1 LSRET
6 ALLTFGIGP
15 VHSFIAQAR
24 RVADVWAGSRLLSD
38 LVQQAIR
45 VLWEAG
51 GEMVFP
57 HLEVGRAIPEGLP
70 NRFVGRVPAAQAN
83 EVAGRMEEAI
93 RARWNG
99 LIREAGAKVLSPLGL
114 SPAAELWTEPSA
126 PGRPRQTD
134 ALLDFAWSWVTEEE
148 GYARASIE
156 GAAQFAA
163 ARVFRPFL
171 QIAAEWEKCAICG
184 ERTALPNGIRED
196 VQAAWQAAQ
205 ARAEGTAWGKYFRFD
220 QGRLCLVCATKRLYT
235 CLEGFSASFSAL
247 DRFQPLE
254 TEPYLALVKMDGD
267 RMGGILSLPP
277 EAVRNGELEA
287 FHRAV
292 SRALLAFADGL
303 RQVRSVD
310 LNIAALRYAARGKEP
325 QLIYAGGD
333 DVLFVCDPR
342 DALPLVQ
349 ALRARYVAA
358 FEEAQELLVNPADR
372 DRFTISAAVL
382 FAHSSHPAGLLLRD
396 LEEILEV
403 GAKARAGRNA
413 VALCLAKRGGAP
425 EEAAFSWRDR
435 NAPEGDWLGS
445 LDRITEWL
453 RQGRLSSH
461 QTFTLRLEERTLLDV
476 FEKSPERWRAWLADR
491 LSRNEAAAGDA
502 EDLAGA
508 ITPFFLHDHAAAL
521 RIARFLGREVER

>member
-1 LSRET
+1 VSRET

-38 LVQQAIR
+38 LVQQAVY

-57 HLEVGRAIPEGLP
+57 HLEAGDIPEGLP
-70 NRFVGRVPAAQAN
+70 NRFVGRVPAARAN
-83 EVAGRMEEAI
+83 EIAMRMEEAI
-93 RARWNG
+93 RERWSALAR
-99 LIREAGAKVLSPLGL
+99 RAVVEVLSPLGL
-114 SPAAELWTEPSA
+114 APAAALWTESPA
-126 PGRPRQTD
+126 PGRLRQTD
-134 ALLDFAWSWVTEEE
+134 ALLDFAWSWVAETE

-156 GAAQFAA
+156 GAARFAA
-163 ARVFRPFL
+163 VRVFRPFP

-184 ERTALPNGIRED
+184 ERTALPSGIREN
-196 VQAAWQAAQ
+196 VQSAWRQAEAK
-205 ARAEGTAWGKYFRFD
+205 AEGPQKKYFRFD

-235 CLEGFSASFSAL
+235 YLEGFADRFLAL
-247 DRFQPLE
+247 DRFQPSD

-267 RMGGILSLPP
+267 RMGGILSLPQ
-277 EAVRNGELEA
+277 EAVRNGDLEA

-292 SRALLAFADGL
+292 SRALLGFADGL
-303 RQVRSVD
+303 RKPGSVD
-310 LNIAALRYAARGKEP
+310 LNVAALGYEARGEGP

-349 ALRARYVAA
+349 RLRTRYVAA
-358 FEEAQELLVNPADR
+358 FEEARSLLVDPDDR
-372 DRFTISAAVL
+372 ERFTISAAVL

-403 GAKARAGRNA
+403 EAKAGAGRNA
-413 VALCLAKRGGAP
+413 AALRLAKRGGAP
-425 EEAAFSWRDR
+425 EEVAFSWRDA

-453 RQGRLSSH
+453 RQGRISSH
-461 QTFTLRLEERTLLDV
+461 QTFTLRLEERTLLEV
-476 FEKSPERWRAWLADR
+476 FDKSSERWRAWLADR
-491 LSRNEAAAGDA
+491 LSRNEVAAGDA
-502 EDLAGA
+502 GDIAGA
-508 ITPFFLHDHAAAL
+508 IAPFFLHDHAAAL
-521 RIARFLGREVER
+521 RIARFLGREAER